1 MEFENRL
8 QKASSDAVKKDDD
21 HRKMLQAMQ
30 VQLANAAAAAS
41 TPAAAGAAA
50 AAAQAGQQPAPAAAA
65 ALANGGPPGVAVAAD
80 GSVLNNMRKQAAG
93 LMQNIQSQAPGYAR
107 MLQDTLMGAPQAG
120 AAAAANAMGG
130 PEHVPQPAGAR
141 GTMSGMQETEL
152 ERKTREL
159 QVTLC
164 YSSGHCI
171 RFRVSDLCCSPRD
184 VCYYPNCDTV
194 RACPWGT
201 ASRRSHSLSL
211 RVTRCCLFIHIIT
224 VFTTL

>member
-8 QKASSDAVKKDDD
+8 QKLSSDSVKKDDN
-21 HRKMLQAMQ
+21 HRKVLEAMQ
-30 VQLANAAAAAS
+30 AQLANAAAAAS
-41 TPAAAGAAA
+41 TPAAAAA
-50 AAAQAGQQPAPAAAA
+50 AAAQAGQQPAPAIAA

-141 GTMSGMQETEL
+141 STMSGMQETEL

-159 QVTLC
+159 QVTHSCCPVHPVNFVPVLC
-164 YSSGHCI
+164 WS
-171 RFRVSDLCCSPRD
+171 RAV
-184 VCYYPNCDTV
+184 CDTKQQLV
-194 RACPWGT
+194 QGALQTCKVNIRHRA
-201 ASRRSHSLSL
+201 
-211 RVTRCCLFIHIIT
+211 
-224 VFTTL
+224 